1 MPFEKT
7 PGTEMRCLVV
17 LPTYNELDNLSG
29 IVECILQHAPAAHI
43 VIVDDNSPDGTGAL
57 ADQLS
62 ETQPGQIFVLHR
74 DRKEGLGQAYVT
86 GFKFALARDY
96 EIVVQMD
103 ADFSHDPKYLPAF
116 FEAIQSHDLVIGS
129 RYVNGISVV
138 NWDLKRL
145 ILSKAASFY
154 VRLITRMPIADTT
167 TGFKCWRREALASI
181 GLDRLFSNG
190 YVFLAEMSYRAYRK
204 RMRIVEVPIIFVER
218 RLGRSKMNAGIMVE
232 GVLSV
237 LRMPFRR

>member
-1 MPFEKT
+1 MV
-7 PGTEMRCLVV
+7 GDLMQTEMRALVV
-17 LPTYNELDNLSG
+17 LPTYNELDNLPG
-29 IVECILQHAPAAHI
+29 IVESIFEHAPAVH
-43 VIVDDNSPDGTGAL
+43 VLIVDDNSPDGTGAL

-62 ETQPGQIFVLHR
+62 ATRPDQVFALHR
-74 DRKEGLGQAYVT
+74 ARKEGLGQAYVE
-86 GFKFALARDY
+86 GFRYALARDY
-96 EIVVQMD
+96 DVIVQMD
-103 ADFSHDPKYLPAF
+103 ADFSHDPRYLPSF
-116 FEAIQSHDLVIGS
+116 FEAIETHDLVIGS

-167 TGFKCWRREALASI
+167 TGFKCWRREALAAI

-190 YVFLAEMSYRAYRK
+190 YVFLAEMSYRAYRQ
-204 RMRIVEVPIIFVER
+204 RMRIIEVPIIFVER
-218 RLGRSKMNAGIMVE
+218 RLGRSKMNLGIMAE

>member
-1 MPFEKT
+1 MH
-7 PGTEMRCLVV
+7 CLVV
-17 LPTYNELDNLSG
+17 LPTYNESDNLTG
-29 IVECILQHAPAAHI
+29 IVESIIQHAPTTHI
-43 VIVDDNSPDGTGAL
+43 LIVDDNSPDGTGEL
-57 ADQLS
+57 ADELS
-62 ETQPGQIFVLHR
+62 RTRPNQVFVLHR
-74 DRKEGLGQAYVT
+74 ARKEGLGQAYVD
-86 GFKFALARDY
+86 GFRFALARDY
-96 EIVVQMD
+96 EIIVQMD
-103 ADFSHDPKYLPAF
+103 ADFSHDPKYLPTF
-116 FEAIQSHDLVIGS
+116 FEAIQTNDLVIGS
-129 RYVNGISVV
+129 RYIDGISVV

-204 RMRIVEVPIIFVER
+204 GMRIKEVPIIFVER

-237 LRMPFRR
+237 LRMRFRR

>member
-1 MPFEKT
+1 MH
-7 PGTEMRCLVV
+7 CLVV
-17 LPTYNELDNLSG
+17 LPTYNELDNLPG
-29 IVECILQHAPAAHI
+29 IVEAIFQHAPAAHI
-43 VIVDDNSPDGTGAL
+43 LIVDDNSPDGTGAL

-62 ETQPGQIFVLHR
+62 EARPNQIFVLHR
-74 DRKEGLGQAYVT
+74 ARKEGLGQAYVE
-86 GFKFALARDY
+86 GFRFALARDY
-96 EIVVQMD
+96 EVIVQMD
-103 ADFSHDPKYLPAF
+103 ADFSHDPKYLPTF
-116 FEAIQSHDLVIGS
+116 FEAIQTNDLVIGS
-129 RYVNGISVV
+129 RYVDGISVV

-190 YVFLAEMSYRAYRK
+190 YVFLAEMSYRAHRK
-204 RMRIVEVPIIFVER
+204 GMRIKEVPIIFVER
-218 RLGRSKMNAGIMVE
+218 RLGRSKMSGSIMIE